1 VTWGQLAKGQAIKA
15 YVNGGW
21 KSGNVISIYD
31 NSCIVSWGVGGTN
44 KLTRIHDIRNIKPQ

>member
-21 KSGNVISIYD
+21 KKGNVISIHD
-31 NSCIVSWGVGGTN
+31 NSCIVSWGVGGNN
-44 KLTRIHDIRNIKPQ
+44 KLTRIYDLRHIKSQ